1 MTYSGDHDHLLA
13 HEPQRL
19 APPLTSFEYQGDFS
33 SQLTEVAGKILFY
46 GNLANLI
53 KVAFS
58 RKDFNFWP
66 GMMSSSNLSRKF
78 SPKLRDLYFPQILFK
93 ILI

>member
-1 MTYSGDHDHLLA
+1 MSFLEPMTYSGDHDHLLA

-46 GNLANLI
+46 GN
-53 KVAFS
+53 F
-58 RKDFNFWP
+58 RKICSGQPD
-66 GMMSSSNLSRKF
+66 K
-78 SPKLRDLYFPQILFK
+78 
-93 ILI
+93 